1 MTNRRRVSVCALVW
15 GVVLLA
21 GCGSSSSKTTS
32 AVSSSPVASPSATPA
47 SVAHLQKIVLQVA
60 DLPTGWKGTPYK
72 TNPNHAADQAARV
85 KCLGARNTDSDKV
98 AEAHSEDFALGDASI
113 SSSASTYRSQ
123 SDIDVD
129 LAMMHS
135 PKLSSCFDQLM
146 KKTLVAT
153 MPAGTTVASSSIK
166 ITPGSAG
173 GPVNVIATGTGTIK
187 VSVNGQQVLFYV
199 SVAYITGPLIEA
211 QVDTFNV
218 GSPVPASVVNPLVA
232 TVATRAAQG

>member
-1 MTNRRRVSVCALVW
+1 
-15 GVVLLA
+15 
-21 GCGSSSSKTTS
+21 
-32 AVSSSPVASPSATPA
+32 
-47 SVAHLQKIVLQVA
+47 
-60 DLPTGWKGTPYK
+60 
-72 TNPNHAADQAARV
+72 
-85 KCLGARNTDSDKV
+85 
-98 AEAHSEDFALGDASI
+98 
-113 SSSASTYRSQ
+113 
-123 SDIDVD
+123 
-129 LAMMHS
+129 MMHS

-218 GSPVPASVVNPLVA
+218 GSPVPASVVNPLVT